1 MENRNSLQPIR
12 TAAPADRLLGRVCSV
27 GGRRYLDCGFDQ
39 LIAVSDADAAR
50 YADGAFVEVEIA
62 AGATPWHDAVSQQ
75 QAVQQSFD
83 QLIASIRE
91 RTTLEVGLAAAD
103 VERLRSELTSPA
115 PSGRRFRVY
124 APGNSCHFTLN
135 PKNCTGEHLFHL
147 LAGERI
153 EAQCWDYTDFNRLKT
168 NVDEPV
174 CLNPVR
180 PAPVEAAEGE
190 CFDVYVNRA
199 VDFGLFVTFGGNDG
213 LIHKKSF
220 PNYDERF
227 RSGEIAAAYRRGMK
241 IPAKLLS
248 KTLDE
253 KSGRV
258 RYTFD
263 PVADDTPVAFDAL
276 TLDVGDTVTVQ
287 VNSITRNGLSVRYRG
302 EVHTVDRNSVPNC
315 TERFRNGVYHPNQ
328 PLRVKMIR
336 RNDKLRHFLFEL
348 LDKTVDYGLT
358 EGDILRCEI
367 TPTEIPDTTEIR
379 TTIDGRACSF
389 HLHPQELPFSLTGY
403 LREHTLETEVRVCGF
418 FEHGDPKFQFKSL
431 IVERIRTLDDGL
443 TLDAEVLFEDEQAG
457 RILWRAGEVFGF
469 LPVGS
474 YSFPMARNIAF
485 SPGERIAI
493 RVSQSD
499 GKTLF
504 RLAQPPVNPWDSLSG
519 IAEGKRIRVEVC
531 DVREDGI
538 RIGYDRVFGILKPH
552 TARRPEAGETVEAFV
567 SRFSPSEAVLEC
579 FSTDYDAVPDC
590 LEPGTEYDLQVVAH
604 AAGAGKLWA
613 LQQERLLEI
622 ELERPEMPD
631 YVTECLLRHGSRIR
645 VRAEERDGVRRV
657 RLLYDKEA
665 LWAQAGLH
673 EGDRCYPVI
682 AEVRPD
688 RMIVT
693 HRDVIG
699 YIPND
704 ELDWN
709 SSRIVDRSA
718 YRPGMQ
724 VEALVL
730 RADAASGELV
740 FSRKALLEDPWPAYP
755 HREGDTTEG
764 TVAAVLP
771 NGNLLVNADG
781 IVGEVL
787 KYNVSWFNFQSGMN
801 RYRTGDRLRVQIMKF
816 DPEARVLFLSGT
828 GGTESPWN
836 GVNYR
841 VGAKYEVTVLRSDR
855 MAVMVALDGIIGEI
869 TRERIGWITPPSA
882 EGAFAEGERIE
893 AQLIFINRTKR
904 VAQFSRK
911 AVLPDPWTV
920 PIAEGDVVDAKVVE
934 ASAAEVRFDVGG
946 RLGVCSRE
954 MARAFVAGACGD
966 VQPDALFHPG
976 ELRRVRIEG
985 IDRRSQRLYVG
996 SPDRE
1001 DCRPMVGRRFDITV
1015 LGREWAEYRVET
1027 ADGIRGMLPFERA
1040 TWSAPETS
1048 RLAPGDRLEAQAA
1061 AYDFKRGCLLFDR
1074 RTLIPDPWKSL
1085 RIVPESFIETQFV
1098 AFDAGSAIVR
1108 YEGIDLRLS
1117 PRDTAILAGKPWLD
1131 SVAADELPAD
1141 GRFRLYVAGFDAGKR
1156 RLLTEPR
1163 PQLSDAFRNGAGAE
1177 VEVKR
1182 CTEEGIHV
1190 FCPGEGCFG
1199 FIPREEIIW
1208 GIVDSACS
1216 LYDEGEKLWVCN
1228 LDYDAARGLCRFSRR
1243 RLLAGASVPFV
1254 AGARLS
1260 ARITRITEKL
1270 MVVKCNDTEASV
1282 LLGDTTWT
1290 PPFRLGERYLPTRY
1304 AAGGE
1309 IEAVVERLETA
1320 GVPRL
1325 SIRRLQPNPWL
1336 YCPVPHNGTVVAEVV
1351 GHCGERTAAEYAGY
1365 AGLIEDL
1372 APGLG
1377 STLVPGDRVA
1387 VCCKVIDR
1395 EQGRLRFSLVK
1406 ILPRPWVEAGFRQYG
1421 TVECSVVSV
1430 GDDRTLTVEA
1440 AGYTGIVPRGELA
1453 WGEPSATFVPGQR
1466 LSAVILRI
1474 DYENLALTLSL
1485 RYAEGIPPANMP
1497 LRIGEAHRFRITDV
1511 RTAARKMPEQLAV
1524 ESVEMPALRGV
1535 IFARDLAWERAGRS
1549 AAAYRPGEEIEAV
1562 VTDLMPRKLT
1572 FKASLRDM
1580 VDDTRSLDDIRP
1592 GEKLDVTLRK
1602 FIPQEFA
1609 AEVSYYDYAGRLTLD
1624 AAVWSGVENLANFF
1638 RPGREIEAEVTAVD
1652 PDKRS
1657 LAFRLPEGEYTPDW
1671 EGVRLAEGDT
1681 LEVTADYV
1689 MDSALF
1695 VNYHGIVVTLRR
1707 EELSWL
1713 PVFRIGENYRDGDT
1727 LRVKVKRF
1735 DRENRILK
1743 FSVRELLPNP
1753 FLQEMPFAEGDLV
1766 RGTVMQTV
1774 PQGIYVDCSGYPCY
1788 IAHTEFAGDI
1798 HRSYKAGDALRARV
1812 LSIDPG
1818 QRKIRLTRR
1827 CEELSGEEIRFR
1839 PGEWLWFTVT
1849 ERADAGLWAEYEG
1862 YRAFLSDA
1870 DAGFRENEN
1879 PSQRYAPGQLIRM
1892 RVTGIDEKANA
1903 LTVSAELVSDYSQ
1916 FDSCTAGTVD
1926 VAEVVHVAV
1935 KAITVC
1941 FRGIYCRV
1949 PLERASLFPIAN
1961 AKMLYAVREQLTM
1974 VVEAADPETR
1984 TLTLR
1989 VQQRYNDWSEIP
2001 VRPGDR
2007 VSGEICFRSPRFGL
2021 LLRDGDLFYR
2031 VCAESLFWQP
2041 ATELALY
2048 PIGSRCEEAVVERI
2062 DPEARMICVSIGT
2075 RAATDPFEQA
2085 RLRNGDIVK
2094 ATMAG
2099 GDRTVCVLRCGELY
2113 LSMPREEVLPGH
2125 APECGDEVKVRV
2137 LSVDK
2142 VKRAFCVSQ
2151 RAVTHD
2157 PLLTFS
2163 VGQKAEGTVQSLS
2176 GTMCLV
2182 RVNGLVGMLPVSE
2195 AQIRA
2200 MNIRA
2205 DAKLT
2210 VYVSSIRFTKRQ
2222 IAFSLTPTA
2231 NNDLAVGSRV
2241 QCTVVKATAHHVFC
2255 TFPKRGRLYD
2265 AAIRSSE
2272 FYWNRPTDVPCQPGD
2287 RINAVITG
2295 EEIIG
2300 KTKYTTL
2307 NACVLTLNPLLTCET
2322 GDTLSCTVL
2331 GTTSGGYLMRCGGA
2345 VGFLHCS
2352 EIMWQYCD
2360 QWYGV
2365 WKRGEKVSCRIL
2377 HLSPAEGGLLL
2388 GHRQTVGDPFLQH
2401 TLKTGTGY
2409 PATVQRSSDE
2419 CVVVLLGDTGI
2430 EATISKADMK
2440 LFFTG
2445 VGRFIP
2451 QPGATISEVTV
2462 VRIENP
2468 GDPKRRHPFV
2478 RVTLL

>member
-12 TAAPADRLLGRVCSV
+12 TAAPADRLLGRVFSV

-62 AGATPWHDAVSQQ
+62 AGATPWRDAVSQQ

-91 RTTLEVGLAAAD
+91 HTTLEVGLAAAD
-103 VERLRSELTSPA
+103 VERLQSELTA
-115 PSGRRFRVY
+115 HALSGRRFRVY

-135 PKNCTGEHLFHL
+135 PKNCTGEHLFRL

-190 CFDVYVNRA
+190 CFDAYVNRA
-199 VDFGLFVTFGGNDG
+199 VDFGLFVSFGGNDG
-213 LIHKKSF
+213 LIHKKSL

-241 IPAKLLS
+241 IRAKLLS
-248 KTLDE
+248 KTRDE
-253 KSGRV
+253 QSGRL

-263 PVADDTPVAFDAL
+263 PVTDDAPVAFDSL
-276 TLDVGDTVTVQ
+276 TLDVGDTVTVH
-287 VNSITRNGLSVRYRG
+287 VNNVTRNGLSVRYRG
-302 EVHTVDRNSVPNC
+302 EVHTVDRNSIPNC
-315 TERFRNGVYHPNQ
+315 VERFRNGVYLPNQ

-336 RNDKLRHFLFEL
+336 RNDKQRHFLFEL
-348 LDKTVDYGLT
+348 LDKTVDYGLA

-367 TPTEIPDTTEIR
+367 TPTEIPATTEIR
-379 TTIDGRACSF
+379 TTIDQRSCSF
-389 HLHPQELPFSLTGY
+389 HLHPQELPYSLNNY
-403 LREHTLETEVRVCGF
+403 LREHSLETEVRVCGF

-431 IVERIRTLDDGL
+431 IADRIQALDEGL
-443 TLDAEVLFEDEQAG
+443 TLDAEVLFEDGQAG
-457 RILWRAGEVFGF
+457 IILWRAGEVFGF

-485 SPGERIAI
+485 SPGERIAV
-493 RVSQSD
+493 RVGRSD
-499 GKTLF
+499 GKTFF

-519 IAEGKRIRVEVC
+519 IAEGKRIRVQVC
-531 DVREDGI
+531 DVREDEI
-538 RIGYDRVFGILKPH
+538 RIGYDRVFGILKPY

-579 FSTDYDAVPDC
+579 FTTDCDTVPDS

-604 AAGAGKLWA
+604 AAGAGKLWV
-613 LQQERLLEI
+613 LQQERLIEI

-631 YVTECLLRHGSRIR
+631 YVTGCLLRHGSRVR

-657 RLLYDKEA
+657 RLLYDRES
-665 LWAQAGLH
+665 LWAQAGLR
-673 EGDRCYPVI
+673 EGDRCYPII
-682 AEVRPD
+682 AEIRPD

-801 RYRTGDRLRVQIMKF
+801 RYRTGDRLRVQLVKF

-841 VGAKYEVTVLRSDR
+841 VGSKYEVTVLRTDR

-869 TRERIGWITPPSA
+869 PRERIGWITPPSA

-911 AVLPDPWTV
+911 AVLPDPWSV
-920 PIAEGDVVDAKVVE
+920 PIAEGDVAEAKVVE
-934 ASAAEVRFDVGG
+934 ATASEVRFDVGG

-954 MARAFVAGACGD
+954 TARTFVAGACGD

-985 IDRRSQRLYVG
+985 IDRRNQRLYVG

-1001 DCRPMVGRRFDITV
+1001 DCRRMVGQRFDITV
-1015 LGREWAEYRVET
+1015 LGRERAGYRVET
-1027 ADGIRGMLPFERA
+1027 AGGIRGMLSFERA

-1048 RLAPGDRLEAQAA
+1048 RLAPGERLEAQAA
-1061 AYDFKRGCLLFDR
+1061 AYDFKRGCLLFDH

-1085 RIVPESFIETQFV
+1085 RIAPESFIETQLV

-1117 PRDTAILAGKPWLD
+1117 PRDTAILAGKPWLE

-1141 GRFRLYVAGFDAGKR
+1141 GRFRLYVARFDAGKR

-1163 PQLSDAFRNGAGAE
+1163 AQLSDAFRNGAGAE

-1182 CTEEGIHV
+1182 CAEEGIHV

-1216 LYDEGEKLWVCN
+1216 LYDEGERLWVCH

-1243 RLLAGASVPFV
+1243 RLLAGAAVPFV

-1309 IEAVVERLETA
+1309 IEAVVERLEKN

-1336 YCPVPHNGTVVAEVV
+1336 YCPVSDNDTVVAEVV
-1351 GHCGERTAAEYAGY
+1351 GHCGEKAAVEYAGY
-1365 AGLIEDL
+1365 AGLIEGL

-1377 STLVPGDRVA
+1377 STLVPGDQVA
-1387 VCCKVIDR
+1387 VCCKAIDR

-1421 TVECSVVSV
+1421 TVECTVVSV
-1430 GDDRTLTVEA
+1430 GDDRTLTVDA
-1440 AGYTGIVPRGELA
+1440 AGYAGVVPCGELA

-1466 LSAVILRI
+1466 LSAVILQI
-1474 DYENLALTLSL
+1474 DYEDLSLALSL
-1485 RYAEGIPPANMP
+1485 RYAEGIPPADMP
-1497 LRIGEAHRFRITDV
+1497 LRIGEAHRVRITDV
-1511 RTAARKMPEQLAV
+1511 RTAARKMPEQLTV

-1609 AEVSYYDYAGRLTLD
+1609 AEVTYYDYAGRLTLD
-1624 AAVWSGVENLANFF
+1624 DAV
-1638 RPGREIEAEVTAVD
+1638 
-1652 PDKRS
+1652 
-1657 LAFRLPEGEYTPDW
+1657 
-1671 EGVRLAEGDT
+1671 
-1681 LEVTADYV
+1681 
-1689 MDSALF
+1689 
-1695 VNYHGIVVTLRR
+1695 
-1707 EELSWL
+1707 
-1713 PVFRIGENYRDGDT
+1713 
-1727 LRVKVKRF
+1727 
-1735 DRENRILK
+1735 
-1743 FSVRELLPNP
+1743 
-1753 FLQEMPFAEGDLV
+1753 
-1766 RGTVMQTV
+1766 
-1774 PQGIYVDCSGYPCY
+1774 
-1788 IAHTEFAGDI
+1788 
-1798 HRSYKAGDALRARV
+1798 
-1812 LSIDPG
+1812 
-1818 QRKIRLTRR
+1818 
-1827 CEELSGEEIRFR
+1827 
-1839 PGEWLWFTVT
+1839 
-1849 ERADAGLWAEYEG
+1849 
-1862 YRAFLSDA
+1862 
-1870 DAGFRENEN
+1870 
-1879 PSQRYAPGQLIRM
+1879 
-1892 RVTGIDEKANA
+1892 
-1903 LTVSAELVSDYSQ
+1903 
-1916 FDSCTAGTVD
+1916 
-1926 VAEVVHVAV
+1926 
-1935 KAITVC
+1935 
-1941 FRGIYCRV
+1941 
-1949 PLERASLFPIAN
+1949 
-1961 AKMLYAVREQLTM
+1961 
-1974 VVEAADPETR
+1974 
-1984 TLTLR
+1984 
-1989 VQQRYNDWSEIP
+1989 
-2001 VRPGDR
+2001 
-2007 VSGEICFRSPRFGL
+2007 
-2021 LLRDGDLFYR
+2021 
-2031 VCAESLFWQP
+2031 
-2041 ATELALY
+2041 
-2048 PIGSRCEEAVVERI
+2048 
-2062 DPEARMICVSIGT
+2062 
-2075 RAATDPFEQA
+2075 
-2085 RLRNGDIVK
+2085 
-2094 ATMAG
+2094 
-2099 GDRTVCVLRCGELY
+2099 
-2113 LSMPREEVLPGH
+2113 
-2125 APECGDEVKVRV
+2125 
-2137 LSVDK
+2137 
-2142 VKRAFCVSQ
+2142 
-2151 RAVTHD
+2151 
-2157 PLLTFS
+2157 
-2163 VGQKAEGTVQSLS
+2163 
-2176 GTMCLV
+2176 
-2182 RVNGLVGMLPVSE
+2182 
-2195 AQIRA
+2195 
-2200 MNIRA
+2200 
-2205 DAKLT
+2205 
-2210 VYVSSIRFTKRQ
+2210 
-2222 IAFSLTPTA
+2222 
-2231 NNDLAVGSRV
+2231 
-2241 QCTVVKATAHHVFC
+2241 
-2255 TFPKRGRLYD
+2255 
-2265 AAIRSSE
+2265 
-2272 FYWNRPTDVPCQPGD
+2272 
-2287 RINAVITG
+2287 
-2295 EEIIG
+2295 
-2300 KTKYTTL
+2300 
-2307 NACVLTLNPLLTCET
+2307 
-2322 GDTLSCTVL
+2322 
-2331 GTTSGGYLMRCGGA
+2331 
-2345 VGFLHCS
+2345 
-2352 EIMWQYCD
+2352 
-2360 QWYGV
+2360 
-2365 WKRGEKVSCRIL
+2365 
-2377 HLSPAEGGLLL
+2377 
-2388 GHRQTVGDPFLQH
+2388 
-2401 TLKTGTGY
+2401 
-2409 PATVQRSSDE
+2409 
-2419 CVVVLLGDTGI
+2419 
-2430 EATISKADMK
+2430 
-2440 LFFTG
+2440 
-2445 VGRFIP
+2445 
-2451 QPGATISEVTV
+2451 
-2462 VRIENP
+2462 
-2468 GDPKRRHPFV
+2468 
-2478 RVTLL
+2478 